1 MGTPFKPGLA
11 RRCVWKPFEKTS
23 QTLALAC
30 SANVI
35 LYDGT
40 RGVGKTSIQLAYFAR
55 YAGIGYGAVWKG
67 VIFDEKFDDL
77 KGLAAEGKK
86 LFKKIAP
93 QVEFRES
100 ASMYKFVWPTGEE
113 LLLRHVKK
121 LSDYNT
127 FHGQEFPYIGWNE
140 LTKHASR
147 QLYDKMFSIN
157 RATFDCENDTPH
169 KIKDGQKVYKTPN
182 GLPLPPPPLV
192 VFATTNPEGKGHNWV
207 KKQFINN
214 GLKPGQVL
222 RVVVDVENP
231 LTGEV
236 TKVTRTQ
243 VRIFGHWSENPT
255 LPLNYVS
262 SLMQITDENLRKAWV
277 DGSWDITSGGAIDD
291 LWNHSRHVIPQFKI
305 PAHWEVS
312 RALDWGS
319 TKPFAVCW
327 FAEANGEAVEVEVNG
342 QPRRWCP
349 PKGTLIQIDELYG
362 CEDGEDNVGLKWSS
376 ERVAEEILLKER
388 RLLIVGKVS
397 PGPADNSIGVSDDPE
412 FDSIAKKMAKK
423 GVKWLESDK
432 SPGSRKIGL
441 QLLRD
446 RLTNTLN
453 REGPGFYVMQ
463 NCISTIEKLPPIP
476 RDEKDRDD
484 VDTDS
489 EDHIYDAIRYKCLSF
504 KKKIARELK

>member
-1 MGTPFKPGLA
+1 MGAAFPA
-11 RRCVWKPFEKTS
+11 RRIWAPFQKTS
-23 QTLALAC
+23 QSLALAC

-40 RGVGKTSIQLAYFAR
+40 RGVGKTSIQLAFFAR
-55 YAGIGYGAVWKG
+55 YAGIGYGPVWKG

-93 QVEFRES
+93 QVEFKES
-100 ASMYKFVWPTGEE
+100 ASLYKFVWPTGEE

-121 LSDYNT
+121 LQDYNT
-127 FHGQEFPYIGWNE
+127 FHGQEFPFIGWNE

-147 QLYDKMFSIN
+147 ALFDKMFSIN
-157 RATFDCENDTPH
+157 RATFDSERETPH
-169 KIKDGQKVYKTPN
+169 FFENNGSGQIVYKTHN
-182 GLPLPPPPLV
+182 GKPLPPPPLV
-192 VFATTNPEGKGHNWV
+192 VFATTNPDGKGHNWV

-214 GLKPGQVL
+214 GLKPGEVM
-222 RVVVDVENP
+222 RVTVDVENP
-231 LTGEV
+231 ITGEV

-262 SLMQITDENLRKAWV
+262 SLMAITDPNLRAAWV

-291 LWNHSRHVIPQFKI
+291 LWVHTRHVIPQFKI
-305 PAHWEVS
+305 PAHWKVDRS
-312 RALDWGS
+312 FDWGS

-327 FAEANGEAVEVEVNG
+327 FAECNGEAVELEFDG
-342 QPRRWCP
+342 KKIKWCP

-362 CEDGEDNVGLKWSS
+362 CEDGQDNVGLKWSS
-376 ERVAEEILLKER
+376 ERVADEIKAKER
-388 RLLIVGKVS
+388 QLLIVGKVN

-412 FDSIAKKMAKK
+412 SDSIAKKMQKK
-423 GVKWLESDK
+423 GVKWNESDK

-446 RLTNTLN
+446 RLSNTL
-453 REGPGFYVMQ
+453 RKEGPGFYVMQ
-463 NCISTIEKLPPIP
+463 NCESTIEKLPPIP

-484 VDTDS
+484 VDTDA
-489 EDHIYDAIRYKCLSF
+489 EDHIYDAIRYRCLAY
-504 KKKIARELK
+504 KKQLAKELK